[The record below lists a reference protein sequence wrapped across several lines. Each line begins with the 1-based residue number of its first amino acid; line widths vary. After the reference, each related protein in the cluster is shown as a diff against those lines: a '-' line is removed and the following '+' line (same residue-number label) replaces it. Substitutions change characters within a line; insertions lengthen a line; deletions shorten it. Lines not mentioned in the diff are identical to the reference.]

1 MEFKQEIERIYNT
14 FDENIFSGFITG
26 GGKIPSDI
34 LFIGEAPGKMEVELQ
49 KPFVGIAGK
58 TFEFYLN
65 NIGIK
70 REDIR
75 ITNACY
81 GRPIK
86 KKISK
91 SGKETISNR
100 APKKY
105 EIEAFRNILDEEIKL
120 VNPKIIITLGNT
132 PLKRLT
138 GKDKIGDC
146 HGIIIYNEEIKK
158 NIFPMYHPSA
168 LTYNHSKEFFEN
180 YKNDW
185 IRLKEYMQK

>member
-1 MEFKQEIERIYNT
+1 MDFKQEIKKIYNT
-14 FDENIFSGFITG
+14 LDENIFAGFITG

-49 KPFVGIAGK
+49 KPFIGAAGK

-65 NIGIK
+65 SIGIK
-70 REDIR
+70 RENIR
-75 ITNACY
+75 ITNTCY
-81 GRPIK
+81 ARPIK

-100 APKKY
+100 APKTN

-120 VNPKIIITLGNT
+120 VDPKIIITLGNT

-138 GKDKIGDC
+138 GKNKIGDY
-146 HGIIIYNEEIKK
+146 HGTFIYNEEIKRY
-158 NIFPMYHPSA
+158 IYPMYHPSA
-168 LTYNHSKEFFEN
+168 LTYNHSVEFLES
-180 YKNDW
+180 YKKDW
-185 IRLKEYMQK
+185 IKLKEHL